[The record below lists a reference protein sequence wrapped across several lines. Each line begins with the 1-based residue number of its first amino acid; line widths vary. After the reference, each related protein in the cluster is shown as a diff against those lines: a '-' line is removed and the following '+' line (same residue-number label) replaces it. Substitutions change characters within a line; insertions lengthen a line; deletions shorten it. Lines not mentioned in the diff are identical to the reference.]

1 MANLFAAL
9 DLNRTGTVDVKE
21 FFASLLCTMEPE
33 NQVGCLPVSQ
43 LELEY
48 LQLSAKQFLVPF
60 PLCCYTLLAAAAAV
74 PTPCFASAAAAQIA
88 FARRSFRQLD
98 REQSGFL
105 TQRVFVDEMVRQA
118 VISGMPREDALQLE
132 NELEAEFR

>member
-33 NQVGCLPVSQ
+33 NQVGSLPVSQ

-48 LQLSAKQFLVPF
+48 LQFLAKQLLVPS
-60 PLCCYTLLAAAAAV
+60 PLPLPPFLPLVLPLLLLLCRLRSRDARS
-74 PTPCFASAAAAQIA
+74 ASWTASKAG
-88 FARRSFRQLD
+88 S
-98 REQSGFL
+98 
-105 TQRVFVDEMVRQA
+105 
-118 VISGMPREDALQLE
+118 
-132 NELEAEFR
+132 